1 MLSLQLSAQTLSLS
15 PSNYNGYNIS
25 CFGGTNGSINLT
37 VTGGTAPYTY
47 SWSNNAT
54 TEDISNL
61 RSGYYKVIVDDADTL
76 TRPVSAEITLTEPS
90 DINVSSTAFLYP
102 NTYNISLYGACNGS
116 IDVTVS
122 SGVSPYTY
130 LWADASTTQDRSSLC
145 ANSYKATITDAN
157 GCIKSTG
164 NIILTQPDRSDWQVV
179 GNASI
184 NASTNFLGTTDN
196 NDVVFKSNNIE
207 RARLKSNGDF
217 IINRIITNRI
227 VSPDTIINFGDST
240 IQFATNYNRLWGD
253 PTGTTNKGTAIGL
266 KAFCGGLYSSSIG
279 YNTSSS
285 GQYSVAMG
293 FRVQASDNYSIVIGN
308 GTSSTNLTNS
318 TANTIMMG
326 CNSDIPTLF
335 LSSASGSGTT
345 GAVGIGTTSIPSGY
359 KLVVDGGKVGFR
371 EVFVKLSGQWPDYV
385 FSDNY
390 DLLSLDRLKKYV
402 KTNNSLP
409 GMIKS
414 NLIENE
420 GQNIGEI
427 QRLQQEKIEELYLY
441 ILQLNDKIK
450 DLESKIIE
458 K

>member
-1 MLSLQLSAQTLSLS
+1 
-15 PSNYNGYNIS
+15 
-25 CFGGTNGSINLT
+25 
-37 VTGGTAPYTY
+37 
-47 SWSNNAT
+47 
-54 TEDISNL
+54 
-61 RSGYYKVIVDDADTL
+61 
-76 TRPVSAEITLTEPS
+76 
-90 DINVSSTAFLYP
+90 
-102 NTYNISLYGACNGS
+102 
-116 IDVTVS
+116 
-122 SGVSPYTY
+122 
-130 LWADASTTQDRSSLC
+130 
-145 ANSYKATITDAN
+145 
-157 GCIKSTG
+157 
-164 NIILTQPDRSDWQVV
+164 
-179 GNASI
+179 
-184 NASTNFLGTTDN
+184 
-196 NDVVFKSNNIE
+196 
-207 RARLKSNGDF
+207 
-217 IINRIITNRI
+217 
-227 VSPDTIINFGDST
+227 
-240 IQFATNYNRLWGD
+240 
-253 PTGTTNKGTAIGL
+253 
-266 KAFCGGLYSSSIG
+266 
-279 YNTSSS
+279 
-285 GQYSVAMG
+285 MG